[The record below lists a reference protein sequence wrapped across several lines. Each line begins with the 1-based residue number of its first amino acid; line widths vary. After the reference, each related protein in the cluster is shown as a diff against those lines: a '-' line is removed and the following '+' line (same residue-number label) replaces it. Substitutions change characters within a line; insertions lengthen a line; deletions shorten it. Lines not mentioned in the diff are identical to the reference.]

1 MKKILLFAC
10 GLFLFGM
17 ASNAQS
23 TDTASHGNRP
33 RMERR
38 GPGGRGPMMMGP
50 NKELAK
56 KLNLTDDQQTKLKAI
71 NEDFRKQAD
80 GIKGNTSLTDDQK
93 KEAFRDLF
101 KKNRE
106 AQNAVYTDEQ
116 KEIIKKDMQ
125 ERRAHRGDRKG
136 GRPGG
141 DNQQTESQS

>member
-1 MKKILLFAC
+1 MKKIILFAC

-23 TDTASHGNRP
+23 TDSSFHGNRP

-38 GPGGRGPMMMGP
+38 GPGGGRGMMMMGP

-71 NEDFRKQAD
+71 NEDFRKQAE
-80 GIKGNTSLTDDQK
+80 GIKSNTALSDDQK

-106 AQNAVYTDEQ
+106 AQNAVYTDQQ

-125 ERRAHRGDRKG
+125 ERSARRANRTGS
-136 GRPGG
+136 RPGG
-141 DNQQTESQS
+141 NGGQAQL

>member
-10 GLFLFGM
+10 GLFLFAA

-23 TDTASHGNRP
+23 TDSTAHKHP

-38 GPGGRGPMMMGP
+38 GMGGPMMMGP

-80 GIKGNTSLTDDQK
+80 GIKNNSSLTGDQK

-125 ERRAHRGDRKG
+125 ERRQQRGARRG
-136 GRPGG
+136 PRPGG
-141 DNQQTESQS
+141 DNQQSDGQQ